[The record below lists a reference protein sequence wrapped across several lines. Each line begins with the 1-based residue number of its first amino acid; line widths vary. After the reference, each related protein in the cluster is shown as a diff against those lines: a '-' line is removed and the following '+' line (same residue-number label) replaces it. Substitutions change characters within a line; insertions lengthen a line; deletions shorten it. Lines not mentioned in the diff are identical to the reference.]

1 MLISSQSVNK
11 HGRHK
16 QFLVLV
22 GQILRIFSLET
33 SIKHLFTGSIYGRSS
48 IKFPHFILIGQNKW
62 SPWAI
67 LVSDW
72 LKLKKKSSPET
83 RRHKEMLLCRDDV

>member
-1 MLISSQSVNK
+1 LK
-11 HGRHK
+11 
-16 QFLVLV
+16 FLVLV

-33 SIKHLFTGSIYGRSS
+33 SIKHIFTGRSS
-48 IKFPHFILIGQNKW
+48 IKFLHFILIGQNKW

-72 LKLKKKSSPET
+72 LKFKKSSGET
-83 RRHKEMLLCRDDV
+83 RRNNEILLCRGDV